1 MLNKSATWTFPGE
14 ARLLC
19 KMDASKKGVFIP
31 QPYGC
36 VPWAQSNDVALDER
50 GFFLLRSSPC
60 IRVLEWLGAFDKKMK
75 SR

>member
-1 MLNKSATWTFPGE
+1 MLNKSATWTFPVE

-19 KMDASKKGVFIP
+19 KMGVSKKGAFIP

-50 GFFLLRSSPC
+50 GYFFLKSTLC
-60 IRVLEWLGAFDKKMK
+60 IRCA
-75 SR
+75 